1 MKRST
6 DSRYIKIIVMLLVV
20 VPAKAQ
26 NLNQNREET
35 CHGPIFSAREVSRR
49 ATITSR
55 PIPAMT
61 EEALAHDVQGRVVLE
76 AVLCRTGRITDLRVL
91 ESLPYGMTEKALEA
105 VREMKFVPAE
115 MDWHTVSQRMRFEF
129 HFNERGVD
137 QIAAEEAEGRTVEAI
152 EIVGNRRLTANEIMS
167 LIETRPGDLCRVQQV
182 KKDLARILA
191 TGYFDN
197 RGTRVQ
203 TEKRASGGVVI
214 VIEVQELPLISEVK
228 FEGLKGVSESVVLD
242 ALRKEEID
250 LWEGRACD
258 PAKVRTA
265 ISVIRKV
272 LESSGQRDVDVAVRT
287 ESLTATSVVLTFVIS
302 GK

>member
-1 MKRST
+1 MKKSPN
-6 DSRYIKIIVMLLVV
+6 SKHIKILLMLLMV

-35 CHGPIFSAREVSRR
+35 CHGPIFSARELSRR
-49 ATITSR
+49 ATITSK

-61 EEALAHDVQGRVVLE
+61 EEALAHDVRGRVVLE

-91 ESLPYGMTEKALEA
+91 ESLLYGTTEKALEV

-115 MDWHTVSQRMRFEF
+115 MDWYTVSQRMRFEF

-137 QIAAEEAEGRTVEAI
+137 QIAAEDAEGRTVEVI
-152 EIVGNRRLTANEIMS
+152 EIVGNRRLTANEIKS
-167 LIETRPGDLCRVQQV
+167 LIQTRPGGLCRVQQM
-182 KKDLARILA
+182 KNDLGRILA
-191 TGYFDN
+191 TGYFDP

-228 FEGLKGVSESVVLD
+228 FEGLKGVSELVVLD

-250 LWEGRACD
+250 LREGRACD

-272 LESSGQRDVDVAVRT
+272 LESSGRRDVDVAVST
-287 ESLTATSVVLTFVIS
+287 ESLRAASVALTFVIS
-302 GK
+302 VK